1 MTIDSDIALHG
12 EIGKITTGQ
21 DEVYATGYVMDYEY
35 IKNHYRLITKSNL
48 ANRDRA
54 CWRTKN

>member
-12 EIGKITTGQ
+12 EIGKITIGQ

-48 ANRDRA
+48 ANRA